1 MRVANDYVFFFT
13 HKDVFSNWY
22 IAPFTETEPGYSETF
37 CCVEQYMMWRKALLF
52 KDHVIAAAI
61 LDHSMKRDDEKG
73 QAYYKRMGRA
83 VSGFNND
90 VWEEH
95 RERIVMRGL
104 CLKYTQNPDLY
115 ADLYLY
121 QFKTFVE
128 ASPYDKVYGIGM
140 GMYEAGVLNPANW
153 KGQNLLGQYHNNLIK
168 ILFPAKIP

>member
-1 MRVANDYVFFFT
+1 MRITDEYVFFFS

-22 IAPFTETEPGYSETF
+22 IAPFTETEPGYNETF

-90 VWEEH
+90 MWEEY

-115 ADLYLY
+115 SDLRLY

-128 ASPYDKVYGIGM
+128 ASPYDKVYGIAM
-140 GMYEAGVLNPANW
+140 GMYEPGVLNPANW
-153 KGQNLLGQYHNNLIK
+153 KGQNLLGQYHNKLIK